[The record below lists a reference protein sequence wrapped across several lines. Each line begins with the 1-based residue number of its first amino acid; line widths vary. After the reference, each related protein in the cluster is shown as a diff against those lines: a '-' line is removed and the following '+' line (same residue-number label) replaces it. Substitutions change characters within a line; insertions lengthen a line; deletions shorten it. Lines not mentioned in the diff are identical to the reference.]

1 VMGQVVSTIISAV
14 TMIFIARV
22 LGAESYGEYTITMI
36 PVSIAMLLQ
45 DLGVSTSITRFCA
58 NYRQQDDNTRLK
70 EIVWTGI
77 LFTLSIST
85 VVSLT
90 LFFASD
96 LISSVFLLNPRLG
109 YLLKVASFAVL
120 GNGFYS
126 SAQAVF
132 TGYEKMHLRSIIQ
145 IIWSISRGIF
155 AVALVWLGYGKFGVI
170 ISYSL
175 SYLLAGL
182 LGILFVYLFIKFRNG
197 SELVGFRGIF
207 QLLLGFGLPIYAGS
221 LLSSGLSQWY
231 NSLMILNVPTDL
243 IGNYG
248 AATNFG
254 VLVSFLT
261 MPIGTVLFPLFSRV
275 DRNDPQLKLLFDSA
289 VKYTTLLATPIVAL
303 LILMSSSLIQVIYGL
318 NYPYAALYLSGY
330 LLLFVFEGLGGTSL
344 SYLILG
350 IGETR
355 VSFISMIVTF
365 IVGVPLSFVLISR
378 YQILGLIAA
387 SIIAPR
393 FGWLFIIFWMK
404 KNIGF
409 TIDWSGSL
417 KIYGLTIGVFIVS
430 YFVLNFLN
438 LDGWLKLVIGSVLF
452 FALFFLGLPFTRIL
466 NKGALRELD
475 KVVSVSGPV
484 TPILRYLISV
494 IRLLTK

>member
-1 VMGQVVSTIISAV
+1 
-14 TMIFIARV
+14 MIFIARV
-22 LGAESYGEYTITMI
+22 LGAVNYGEYTITMI
-36 PVSIAMLLQ
+36 PVSIAMLIQ

-58 NYRQQDDNTRLK
+58 NYRQKNDITSLK
-70 EIVWTGI
+70 EIIWTGI
-77 LFTLSIST
+77 VFTLITST
-85 VVSLT
+85 VVSLA
-90 LFFASD
+90 LFLASD
-96 LISSVFLLNPRLG
+96 LVSSIFLLNPRLG

-120 GNGFYS
+120 GNGLYS

-132 TGYEKMHLRSIIQ
+132 IGYEKMHLRSIIQ
-145 IIWSISRGIF
+145 IIWSISRGVL
-155 AVALVWLGYGKFGVI
+155 AVALVWLGYGAFGAI

-175 SYLLAGL
+175 SFLLAGF
-182 LGILFVYLFIKFRNG
+182 LGVLFVYSFIKFRNG
-197 SELVGFRGIF
+197 SNSVGFRVIL

-231 NSLMILNVPTDL
+231 NSLMILNVSTDL

-254 VLVSFLT
+254 VLISFLT

-275 DRNDPQLKLLFDSA
+275 DRKNPQLKLLFDSA
-289 VKYTTLLATPIVAL
+289 VKYTTLLATPVVAL
-303 LILMSSSLIQVIYGL
+303 LILMSSSLIQIIYGL

-330 LLLFVFEGLGGTSL
+330 LLLFAFEGLGGTSL

-350 IGETR
+350 VGETR
-355 VSFISMIVTF
+355 VSFISIIITF
-365 IVGVPLSFVLISR
+365 IVGVPLSFLLISQ

-393 FGWLFIIFWMK
+393 FGWLYIIFWMK

-409 TIDWSGSL
+409 TIDWISTF
-417 KIYGLTIGVFIVS
+417 KIYGLTLGVFIMS
-430 YFVLNFLN
+430 YFVLNYLN
-438 LDGWLKLVIGSVLF
+438 LDGWLKLVIGSAIF
-452 FALFFLGLPFTRIL
+452 SALFFLGLPFTRIL
-466 NKGALRELD
+466 NKSDLRELD
-475 KVVSVSGPV
+475 NVVSVSGPV